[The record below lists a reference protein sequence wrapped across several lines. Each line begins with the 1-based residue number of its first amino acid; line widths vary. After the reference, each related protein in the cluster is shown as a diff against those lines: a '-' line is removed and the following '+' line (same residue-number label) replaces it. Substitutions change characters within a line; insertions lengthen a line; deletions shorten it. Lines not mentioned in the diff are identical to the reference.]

1 MTDHDKHTLPIDDD
15 EPLRPFEMSAD
26 AKHAQALSNK
36 PKPTPD
42 HSQDAPDR
50 TISNR
55 PRDPNGAG
63 AQASI
68 PPGVDADI
76 ARDPGANTP
85 SSPPARK

>member
-1 MTDHDKHTLPIDDD
+1 MIDHDNHSQSTTDD
-15 EPLRPFEMSAD
+15 ESLRPFEMSPD

-36 PKPTPD
+36 PKPAPD
-42 HSQDAPDR
+42 HSHDAPDR

-55 PRDPNGAG
+55 PGDPNGAG
-63 AQASI
+63 AESSI